1 MPGQRH
7 HAKVRCLHVVRFSI
21 LELRNAIGRVI
32 EHPST
37 EDYLDGLSYMP
48 GDPIPYTGRAQSI
61 DIEGR
66 VIAEGFFCEGRP
78 EGPWTR
84 WYSNGN
90 VREQFHIEGGECRYA
105 RHWDSDGEPL

>member
-7 HAKVRCLHVVRFSI
+7 HAKVRCLHVVRFAL
-21 LELRNAIGRVI
+21 LELRDATGQIIGQ
-32 EHPST
+32 PSAA
-37 EDYLDGLSYMP
+37 DFLDGLSYMP
-48 GDPIPYTGRAQSI
+48 GDSIPYTGRAQSI

-78 EGPWTR
+78 EGSWTR

-90 VREQFHIEGGECRYA
+90 MREQFHIGGGECRYA
-105 RHWDSDGEPL
+105 RHWGSDGEPI

>member
-1 MPGQRH
+1 MPGQRN
-7 HAKVRCLHVVRFSI
+7 HAKVGCLHVVRFAL
-21 LELRNAIGRVI
+21 LELRDATGQVI
-32 EHPST
+32 EQPSAA
-37 EDYLDGLSYMP
+37 DFLDGLSYMP
-48 GDPIPYTGRAQSI
+48 GNSIPYTGRAQSI
-61 DIEGR
+61 DVEGR

-90 VREQFHIEGGECRYA
+90 LREQFHIEGGELRYA

>member
-7 HAKVRCLHVVRFSI
+7 HAKVRCLHVVRFAL
-21 LELRNAIGRVI
+21 LELRDATGQIIGQ
-32 EHPST
+32 PSAA
-37 EDYLDGLSYMP
+37 DFLDGLSYMP
-48 GDPIPYTGRAQSI
+48 GDSIPYTGRAQSI

-90 VREQFHIEGGECRYA
+90 IRVQFHIEGGECRYA
-105 RHWDSDGEPL
+105 RHWDSEGEPL

>member
-7 HAKVRCLHVVRFSI
+7 HAKVRCLHVVRFAL
-21 LELRNAIGRVI
+21 LELRDATGQIIGQ
-32 EHPST
+32 PSAA
-37 EDYLDGLSYMP
+37 DFLDGLSYMP
-48 GDPIPYTGRAQSI
+48 GDSIPYTGRAQSI

-90 VREQFHIEGGECRYA
+90 IRVQSGSYPHLTLPTKA
-105 RHWDSDGEPL
+105 